1 MGLAHLLHHLGD
13 PLTLLI
19 ENDGTAVLDDRR
31 LLPGDGLHGV
41 AQLGGVVQ
49 ANVGDNHRLG
59 GRDDIG
65 GVQAATH
72 SGLQHHDVTAPTEE
86 ELQGHTGHQLKL
98 RGVLLH
104 LVGQPSHPGRDGGQL
119 VSGDLLPV
127 HCHPLFKVMDIG
139 RGVQAR
145 GVASGGEHRGQHGR
159 RGALAVGAHNVNEL
173 ELLLRV
179 THGSQQLPGARKA
192 GAAAQPG
199 KGVDILH
206 CLCPCGQG
214 RVFVHKNTSFA
225 RAARKRERRTKEGQW
240 LRYAAAGCGGHTAS
254 LGGSPLVLFV
264 RRTTPRPAGTVSPIK
279 GSITRAHLLCLFDC
293 QCTPILTKLQEKKP
307 TPALGGGSR

>member
-1 MGLAHLLHHLGD
+1 MGLTDLTHHLGD
-13 PLTLLI
+13 ALLLLI
-19 ENDGTAVLDDRR
+19 EDDGATIFDNRR
-31 LLPGDGLHGV
+31 LLGGNGLHGI

-49 ANVGDNHRLG
+49 ADVGDDHRLG
-59 GRDDIG
+59 GGDGVG

-72 SGLQHHDVTAPTEE
+72 AGLQHHDVTVPTAE
-86 ELQGHTGHQLKL
+86 ELQGHTGDQLKL
-98 RGVLLH
+98 GGVLLH

-119 VSGDLLPV
+119 VSGDLRPV
-127 HCHPLFKVMDIG
+127 HRHPLFKVVDVG
-139 RGVQAR
+139 GSVQAR
-145 GVASGGEHRGQHGR
+145 GIASGGEHRGQHGR

-179 THGSQQLPGARKA
+179 AHGSQQLPGARKA

-254 LGGSPLVLFV
+254 LGGISP
-264 RRTTPRPAGTVSPIK
+264 RAIRPADNSP
-279 GSITRAHLLCLFDC
+279 SRRHCLPHQGKHNTC
-293 QCTPILTKLQEKKP
+293 AP
-307 TPALGGGSR
+307 TLPV